1 MSDENFQVKFFL
13 FQISSEKFSEIIE
26 NSYTVVNY
34 KKENSYYIDGK
45 ISFYAKIIIAGGL
58 IKPIR
63 TFLESISY

>member
-34 KKENSYYIDGK
+34 KKDNSYYTYRWQK
-45 ISFYAKIIIAGGL
+45 FFFMQKL
-58 IKPIR
+58 R
-63 TFLESISY
+63 